1 MWHLL
6 MLLGVALLAPTGR
19 ALVCTRRPA
28 NTLAL
33 KSPVDEN
40 YVISIT
46 GNPETYILGQEY
58 NGERVSSLALRLNFN
73 ILRAPSLRQ
82 LRFRVRRGLIEN
94 NRQDH

>member
-6 MLLGVALLAPTGR
+6 MIFGVSLLAPTGR
-19 ALVCTRRPA
+19 ALICTRRPA
-28 NTLAL
+28 NTATP

-73 ILRAPSLRQ
+73 ILAS
-82 LRFRVRRGLIEN
+82 IHN
-94 NRQDH
+94 